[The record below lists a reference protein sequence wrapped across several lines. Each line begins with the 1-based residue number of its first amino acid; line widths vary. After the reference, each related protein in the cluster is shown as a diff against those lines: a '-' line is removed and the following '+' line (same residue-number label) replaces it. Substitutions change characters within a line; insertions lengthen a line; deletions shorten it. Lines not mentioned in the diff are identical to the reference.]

1 MTGHNK
7 AARPETSRFRT
18 FDRRLF
24 YGTMIKAV
32 FTIVRLPKRERQE
45 RLASLIKENPF
56 VTDEELTKT
65 LNVSIQ
71 TIRLDRMERG
81 IPELRERIKAMAEQ
95 SYDQV
100 RSIGLDEVIGEVID
114 LQLDKSGISMFEI
127 REEHVFMRNRI
138 ARGHHIFSQANSLAV
153 AVINDEVALTASAD
167 IRFNRSVRLGERVI
181 AKAYVRSLSKGKA
194 KVEVKS
200 FVMDELVFEGQF
212 LIFHSYK
219 DKHSGEMLPIAFAM
233 ELDEGGTRDADRD

>member
-1 MTGHNK
+1 MTDLLRK
-7 AARPETSRFRT
+7 LRQVPFEPKR
-18 FDRRLF
+18 
-24 YGTMIKAV
+24 AV

-45 RLASLIKENPF
+45 RLVLLIKENPF

-65 LNVSIQ
+65 FTVSIQ
-71 TIRLDRMERG
+71 TIRLDRMELG

-127 REEHVFMRNRI
+127 REEHVFLRNKI

-167 IRFNRSVRLGERVI
+167 IRFIRPVRLGERVI
-181 AKAYVRSLSKGKA
+181 AKAYVLSLSKGKA
-194 KVEVKS
+194 RVEVKS

-219 DKHSGEMLPIAFAM
+219 DKDKHSGEAIPIAFV
-233 ELDEGGTRDADRD
+233 LDSDEGGIRDADRD

>member
-1 MTGHNK
+1 MK
-7 AARPETSRFRT
+7 
-18 FDRRLF
+18 
-24 YGTMIKAV
+24 KAV
-32 FTIVRLPKRERQE
+32 FAIERLPKRERQD
-45 RLASLIKENPF
+45 RLATLIKENPF
-56 VTDEELTKT
+56 VTDEELTKVFG
-65 LNVSIQ
+65 VSIQ

-100 RSIGLDEVIGEVID
+100 RSLGLDEVIGEVID

-127 REEHVFMRNRI
+127 RDEHVFHRNQI

-167 IRFNRSVRLGERVI
+167 IRFIRPVRLHERVV

-194 KVEVKS
+194 KVEVRS
-200 FVMDELVFEGQF
+200 FVMDEPVFEGHF

-219 DKHSGEMLPIAFAM
+219 DKRSGEATVPNAFIM
-233 ELDEGGTRDADRD
+233 DTDEGGA